1 MRKLFLSV
9 FLWASL
15 SALAQDVRTVE
26 AEYFYVVPEDVSLA
40 AGKKTALDH
49 AKIQAIA
56 DAYGTVVS
64 QTNTMRMAN
73 RNGTA
78 SMDFLSIGG
87 SDVKG
92 EWIETIGEPLYDI
105 SYDSGQ
111 LMVHVKAKGRIR
123 EIVSNGIEFHKQGC
137 CAMARRTAL
146 SRRNSITGIISTC
159 RSHHQWL
166 AMSPFTR
173 RDVGN
178 DAVCLLP
185 YQQQQEGIYEVKANQ
200 RYVFF
205 SVEDAPPVEK
215 SLVDLY
221 NMTSLYP
228 VEQNH
233 VYVIFSPQPFVK
245 ASDND
250 AGEPEATE
258 G

>member
-1 MRKLFLSV
+1 MG
-9 FLWASL
+9 ASL

-123 EIVSNGIEFHKQGC
+123 EIVSNGIEFHKG
-137 CAMARRTAL
+137 AA
-146 SRRNSITGIISTC
+146 
-159 RSHHQWL
+159 QWHGGPL
-166 AMSPFTR
+166 
-173 RDVGN
+173 
-178 DAVCLLP
+178 
-185 YQQQQEGIYEVKANQ
+185 
-200 RYVFF
+200 
-205 SVEDAPPVEK
+205 
-215 SLVDLY
+215 
-221 NMTSLYP
+221 
-228 VEQNH
+228 
-233 VYVIFSPQPFVK
+233 
-245 ASDND
+245 
-250 AGEPEATE
+250 
-258 G
+258 